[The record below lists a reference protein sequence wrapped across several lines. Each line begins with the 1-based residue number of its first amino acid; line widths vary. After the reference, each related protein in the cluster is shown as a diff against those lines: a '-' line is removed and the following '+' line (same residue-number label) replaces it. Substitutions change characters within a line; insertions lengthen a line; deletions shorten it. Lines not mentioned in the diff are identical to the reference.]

1 MTTNSRLKLYSF
13 IILVYISL
21 AFISNAL
28 YLSYVG
34 QAGSNVY
41 IFLPIVMVVMGVLVF
56 GKESIPPLF
65 VGSLISEQIHP
76 ILHAPLAHDFIPEGL
91 IPIITS
97 LTLVLFSYITVSY
110 LQKKMRLGKDLENC
124 TLPKILVINTITC
137 AFVAIPLSI
146 LDVHGLK
153 CMPLI
158 FLGFVVG
165 SSLMYFV
172 MCNYRKAILQF
183 MRKIGD

>member
-1 MTTNSRLKLYSF
+1 MATNSRLKLYSF
-13 IILVYISL
+13 IILAYISL

-34 QAGSNVY
+34 QSGSSAY

-65 VGSLISEQIHP
+65 GGSLISEQIHP
-76 ILHAPLAHDFIPEGL
+76 ILHAPLAHDFISEWSS
-91 IPIITS
+91 PIITS
-97 LTLVLFSYITVSY
+97 LTLLLFSYITISY
-110 LQKKMRLGKDLENC
+110 LQKKMHLGKNLENC
-124 TLPKILVINTITC
+124 TLPKILVINIITC
-137 AFVAIPLSI
+137 AVVAIPLSI
-146 LDVHGLK
+146 LDVQGLK

-158 FLGFVVG
+158 FIGFVIG